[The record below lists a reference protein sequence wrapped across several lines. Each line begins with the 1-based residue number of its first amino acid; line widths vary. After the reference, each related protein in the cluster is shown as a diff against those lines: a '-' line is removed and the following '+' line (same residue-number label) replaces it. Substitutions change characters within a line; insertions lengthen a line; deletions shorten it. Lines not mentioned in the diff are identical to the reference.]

1 MSEKTTVTVTCDVC
15 GCEIWSG
22 DPKSKERPR
31 KLDFLVWFDT
41 EQDEGRAVKPYL
53 GRASMNLCEKCA
65 DEGIRIHAV
74 GAMGYNDYR
83 IKAVKR

>member
-31 KLDFLVWFDT
+31 KHDFLVWCDA
-41 EQDEGRAVKPYL
+41 EQVEARAVKPYL

>member
-31 KLDFLVWFDT
+31 KHDFLVWFDT
-41 EQDEGRAVKPYL
+41 EQVEGRAVKPYL

-83 IKAVKR
+83 IKAMKR